1 MNRCTKQQIRL
12 VKKIKL
18 CKIFYGIPMRLI
30 YNYEILM
37 KKIKSEID
45 KTVAESDSSGN
56 LLM

>member
-18 CKIFYGIPMRLI
+18 SKIFYGIPIRLI